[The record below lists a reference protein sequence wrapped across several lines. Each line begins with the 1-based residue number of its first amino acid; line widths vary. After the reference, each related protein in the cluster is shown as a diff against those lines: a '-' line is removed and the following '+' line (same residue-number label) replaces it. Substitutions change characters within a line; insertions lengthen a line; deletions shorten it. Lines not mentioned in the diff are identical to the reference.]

1 MKRKQKFGIRIP
13 NTTNEALETDRKIWD
28 VLWKYS
34 IIKYISV
41 VRKAFKV
48 LQENDNLPPRY
59 QKLPGNI
66 IFDLRMENF
75 TRKSRYLAGQQKTGV
90 PTAMTSA
97 SMVYRES
104 VRIALS
110 LATLNDLDVM
120 ESDIK
125 GHTYQPFELRQFDA
139 S

>member
-48 LQENDNLPPRY
+48 L
-59 QKLPGNI
+59 
-66 IFDLRMENF
+66 
-75 TRKSRYLAGQQKTGV
+75 
-90 PTAMTSA
+90 
-97 SMVYRES
+97 
-104 VRIALS
+104 
-110 LATLNDLDVM
+110 
-120 ESDIK
+120 
-125 GHTYQPFELRQFDA
+125 
-139 S
+139 